1 MNRDKVQEGALYCVL
16 AIGGCA
22 RCAHIA
28 KPSAAPV
35 SLLSAQFPGL
45 GQNGGY
51 AEYIVVDQSELV
63 LVVCVQHDGPFL
75 VLRDIF

>member
-1 MNRDKVQEGALYCVL
+1 MNRDEVREGALYCVL

-35 SLLSAQFPGL
+35 GLLSAQFPGL

-51 AEYIVVDQSELV
+51 AEYIVVDQKELV
-63 LVVCVQHDGPFL
+63 PVVCM
-75 VLRDIF
+75 RDYG